1 MKKLMVDKGM
11 TLVEVMIALA
21 IIVGI
26 VMIAYRYHE
35 ALTISNGELLQF
47 QENLLSDENQFDQAY
62 QVEL

>member
-1 MKKLMVDKGM
+1 MVDKGM

>member
-1 MKKLMVDKGM
+1 MKKLMVAKGM

-35 ALTISNGELLQF
+35 VLTISNGELLQF
-47 QENLLSDENQFDQAY
+47 QENLLSDENQFDQSY